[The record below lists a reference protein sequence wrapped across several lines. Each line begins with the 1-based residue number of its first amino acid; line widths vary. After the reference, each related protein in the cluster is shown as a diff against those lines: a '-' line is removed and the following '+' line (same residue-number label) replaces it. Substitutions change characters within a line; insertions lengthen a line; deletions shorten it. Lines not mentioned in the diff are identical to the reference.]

1 MLHGLWVSST
11 LAAQQEFTMTTSDN
25 SSTASIDVSLFYI
38 EHDSFETAD
47 DDQMLYF
54 DGAES
59 IYAAR
64 SETAAMELDS
74 CGDFELL
81 TDLPLLSPTGET
93 FLFRKMNYL
102 KYQAEQAR
110 VKLQKRKSKKVTQQF
125 EQFVADA
132 EAVRNHIAECNL
144 RLVISISRKFSTSSY
159 DFDELMSE
167 GNEILLKAINKF
179 DFSRGFRF
187 STYATHSVQ
196 RHFYRYTQ
204 RRQKRN
210 TVEVRTSDEMLS
222 ELASSEADELIEQ
235 WIREEQRM
243 TVLIARMAERLDER
257 ERLVITGRFGLD
269 DDGQTKT
276 LREVAADL
284 GLSKERVRQLQM
296 AAVGKLRDFFDEL
309 NSDFAGVHRTS
320 ELVRLGFADD

>member
-1 MLHGLWVSST
+1 MN
-11 LAAQQEFTMTTSDN
+11 TTTN
-25 SSTASIDVSLFYI
+25 TATDLTDRPLFYI
-38 EHDSFETAD
+38 GHDEFSSAD

-54 DGAES
+54 NDGGS
-59 IYAAR
+59 IYADR
-64 SETAAMELDS
+64 SETAALELDS
-74 CGDFELL
+74 CGDFDLL
-81 TDLPLLSPTGET
+81 TDLPLLSPDGEA

-102 KYQAEQAR
+102 KYLAEQ
-110 VKLQKRKSKKVTQQF
+110 VGQKLQKRKSKKGLLQY
-125 EQFVADA
+125 EQLVADA
-132 EAVRNHIAECNL
+132 AAVRNHIAECNL
-144 RLVISISRKFSTSSY
+144 RLVISISRKFSTSSC

-167 GNEILLKAINKF
+167 GNEILLKAISKF

-204 RRQKRN
+204 RRKKRN

-222 ELASSEADELIEQ
+222 ELAASEADDLIAE

-243 TVLIARMAERLDER
+243 TVLIARMAEVLDER
-257 ERLVITGRFGLD
+257 EHMVITGRFGLD
-269 DDGQTKT
+269 NDGHTKT
-276 LREVAADL
+276 LREVAANL

-309 NSDFAGVHRTS
+309 NSEFAGVHKTCQLA
-320 ELVRLGFADD
+320 ELGFADE